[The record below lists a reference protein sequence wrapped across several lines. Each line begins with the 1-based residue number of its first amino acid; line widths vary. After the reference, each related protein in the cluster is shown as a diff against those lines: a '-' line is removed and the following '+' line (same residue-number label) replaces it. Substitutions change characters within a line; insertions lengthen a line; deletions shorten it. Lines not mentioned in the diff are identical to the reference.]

1 MQFINSFLLSKCLS
15 SAEIRSVFER
25 AGGIIECD
33 GAVDGASEGWAMV
46 SMRSEETATA
56 AIRMFRELRNPIGKD
71 REESWNKQN
80 EGYVLRLIIGEFQHG
95 FYLMFID
102 EKNSNFAFFNL
113 CNKQGGHFNGSET
126 GNCTVCSVTDRQW
139 KFSGLAL

>member
-1 MQFINSFLLSKCLS
+1 
-15 SAEIRSVFER
+15 
-25 AGGIIECD
+25 
-33 GAVDGASEGWAMV
+33 MV
-46 SMRSEETATA
+46 SMRSEETATS

-80 EGYVLRLIIGEFQHG
+80 EGGGGRYVLRLIIGEFQHG

-113 CNKQGGHFNGSET
+113 CNK
-126 GNCTVCSVTDRQW
+126 
-139 KFSGLAL
+139 

>member
-1 MQFINSFLLSKCLS
+1 MS

-80 EGYVLRLIIGEFQHG
+80 EGGVD
-95 FYLMFID
+95 MFRD
-102 EKNSNFAFFNL
+102 F
-113 CNKQGGHFNGSET
+113 GSLLVDSST
-126 GNCTVCSVTDRQW
+126 KSTRCLVTR
-139 KFSGLAL
+139 KF